1 MYSIVERVEKNQ
13 ERILKLCECIID
25 LIDEVVLNVDLVDNF
40 DWIKNEVKEIRDD
53 INNIY

>member
-25 LIDEVVLNVDLVDNF
+25 LIDEVVLNVDLIDNF
-40 DWIKNEVKEIRDD
+40 YWIRNEVQEIRDD
-53 INNIY
+53 INNLY